1 MKQTKQ
7 TFLYFTRIIKM
18 SDKKSANKDMFMLMK
33 NFEVQVQEDNQNSR
47 LKSDHVQSVRFSKF

>member
-47 LKSDHVQSVRFSKF
+47 LKSDHVHSVRFSKF